1 MDSNRP
7 RPLRVLVVDD
17 SSDMLLLAR
26 LTIGATRHAV
36 IGEATDGTEAIAKA
50 AFLQPDAVV
59 LDLEMPWMD
68 GVEALPHIRRVS
80 PHSIVIIWTAAPAGG
95 RAQSTIELGADAI
108 VGKTPVH
115 LLIDQLDRVAEH
127 TRADSSTR

>member
-1 MDSNRP
+1 MGSDRS

-26 LTIGATRHAV
+26 LTIGATRHAI

-68 GVEALPHIRRVS
+68 GVEALPHIRRVAPRS
-80 PHSIVIIWTAAPAGG
+80 VVIIWTAAPAGV
-95 RAQSTIELGADAI
+95 RAQSTVELGAHAV

-115 LLIDQLDRVAEH
+115 LLTNELDRVAEH
-127 TRADSSTR
+127 NRANSSTP